1 MPKKEDPRETLRN
14 ARPRAKTPA
23 KITASKRKKPALVR
37 SKTKKIASKKAFS
50 STPAKGGASWLWVML
65 VASAMAFVVWQWEGV
80 TDFFANFGSGTAGL
94 FGWGLL
100 LVLLGI
106 IIAIVALRFDQMSE
120 WANRYR
126 LNLWNKWLGGVVLI
140 LAAWGMLGMMDA
152 GGDIGLGILGG
163 KTDVNGFM
171 RVLALIVLGIILLA
185 PGAVWKSLSGLFKGI
200 FRPSRRSNMPEVARL
215 DRTVV
220 SRPVFGGHEDS
231 ISPDMGEPVRRLA
244 NTKPASKIELPSI
257 KLPSFGKTESRVI
270 EIKNPL
276 AAKTAPQTELPN
288 MPAENTAREPK
299 PADDRSD
306 ADRRQVASEVWKK
319 YGEAEGLVEMD
330 GWKLPPIEMLD
341 KTTEIGF
348 SEADNLQRARAIEDA
363 LASYGV
369 EGKVIQI
376 NAGPTVTQFGVEPG
390 WDRKF
395 KEIKER
401 DKDGETTSRQVEV
414 SKTRVKVDRIASLAN
429 DLALALAAPSLRIEA
444 PVPGK
449 SIVGI
454 EVPNTSFGVVSMRS
468 VMETNTFQ
476 KILARSPL
484 ALALGKGAGG
494 EAVSGDLTKMPHLL
508 IAGAT
513 GSGKTV
519 CLNSIICCM
528 LLNNT
533 PASVK
538 FIMIDPKRVELTP
551 FNGLPHLATPVIV
564 DVEKALSALRW
575 LAAEMDRRYQTLA
588 AAGSRNIEG
597 YNKTRVGSD
606 RMAFIVLIIDELAD
620 LMMAGFDEV
629 EHILCRLAQMARAVG
644 IHLVVATQR
653 PSVDVITGLIKANF
667 PTRIS
672 FAVTSQVDSRT
683 ILDMVGAEKL
693 LGRGDMLYMPTE
705 AAKPKRLQGC
715 YVSDAESERL
725 IYFWTNQKDI
735 SPSEALKVEEI
746 TAPPPAQKSRTK
758 DPLFDEAMALISEHN
773 NIISASFL
781 QRKMHIGYP
790 RAARL
795 ADELREAIEGD
806 DGKAEVPKDEY

>member
-1 MPKKEDPRETLRN
+1 MPKKEDPRDTLRN
-14 ARPRAKTPA
+14 ARPRAKSAA
-23 KITASKRKKPALVR
+23 KVTVRPSKKTAPVR
-37 SKTKKIASKKAFS
+37 SKAKKTAAKKAFS
-50 STPAKGGASWLWVML
+50 NTPVKGGASWLWVML
-65 VASAMAFVVWQWEGV
+65 IASAMAFVVWQWEGV
-80 TDFFANFGSGTAGL
+80 MDFFANFGSGTAGL

-100 LVLLGI
+100 LILLGI

-120 WANRYR
+120 WAHRYR

-152 GGDIGLGILGG
+152 GGDIGLSILGG
-163 KTDVNGFM
+163 NADINGFM
-171 RVLALIVLGIILLA
+171 RVLALIVLGVILIA
-185 PGAVWKSLSGLFKGI
+185 PGAVWRSLSGLFRGI
-200 FRPSRRSNMPEVARL
+200 FSPSRRSNMPEVARL

-220 SRPVFGGHEDS
+220 SRPVFGGGEDR
-231 ISPDMGEPVRRLA
+231 IDMGEEARRPLPEKA
-244 NTKPASKIELPSI
+244 APKIELPSI
-257 KLPSFGKTESRVI
+257 KLPSFGKSESRVV
-270 EIKNPL
+270 EVKNPL
-276 AAKTAPQTELPN
+276 AAKSTPQTELPN
-288 MPAENTAREPK
+288 MPPEAAAKEPK
-299 PADDRSD
+299 PVDERTD
-306 ADRRQVASEVWKK
+306 ADRKQIASEVWKK
-319 YGEAEGLVEMD
+319 YGEAEGIAEVD

-348 SEADNLQRARAIEDA
+348 SEADNLQRARAIEEA

-395 KEIKER
+395 KEVKER
-401 DKDGETTSRQVEV
+401 DKDGETVSRQVEV

-533 PASVK
+533 PSSVK

-597 YNKTRVGSD
+597 YNKTRMGAD

-746 TAPPPAQKSRTK
+746 TAPPPAPKSKSK